1 MEECVFCKIVK
12 GELPCDKVYDDENF
26 IGFLDI
32 RPKAEGHT
40 LIVSKKHFTNALD
53 LPVSLGNELLEAIKI
68 VGMKLIEEKKSGGFN
83 VIFNTGSV
91 AGQII
96 HHFHC
101 HIIPRRGDDGLH
113 ILV

>member
-1 MEECVFCKIVK
+1 
-12 GELPCDKVYDDENF
+12 
-26 IGFLDI
+26 
-32 RPKAEGHT
+32 
-40 LIVSKKHFTNALD
+40 
-53 LPVSLGNELLEAIKI
+53 
-68 VGMKLIEEKKSGGFN
+68 MKLIEEKKSGGFN